1 MPPID
6 PHAPATSPRHPLN
19 AARAAR
25 EEHEMLSSTHA
36 TDAERD
42 ADQVPTLT
50 ELRARRTLLIRH
62 LEAVTSDADTEPP
75 VITDQTGAEVALA
88 VNEDGS
94 EAAWEPLDD
103 AGGGGEDGD
112 GHHDPDGKPDPF
124 ANLTRRELRPL
135 LIEREL
141 PVGGNRN
148 QMIKRLYEFEAEKA
162 AAEWAASSQ

>member
-36 TDAERD
+36 TDAERE

-62 LEAVTSDADTEPP
+62 LEATAFDADVEPP

-88 VNEDGS
+88 VNDDGS

-103 AGGGGEDGD
+103 SGGGED
-112 GHHDPDGKPDPF
+112 HDPDGKPDPF

-141 PVGGNRN
+141 TVGGNRN
-148 QMIKRLYEFEAEKA
+148 QMIKRLREFEAQKA
-162 AAEWAASSQ
+162 TAE

>member
-6 PHAPATSPRHPLN
+6 PHAPASSPRHPLN
-19 AARAAR
+19 AARVAR

-42 ADQVPTLT
+42 TDQVPTLT

-88 VNEDGS
+88 INEDGS
-94 EAAWEPLDD
+94 EASWLPLDD
-103 AGGGGEDGD
+103 GEPDND
-112 GHHDPDGKPDPF
+112 DDGKPDQF
-124 ANLTRRELRPL
+124 SNLTRRELRPL
-135 LIEREL
+135 LLDREL
-141 PVGGNRN
+141 PVGGNRA
-148 QMIKRLYEFEAEKA
+148 QMIKRLREFEARPVTTE
-162 AAEWAASSQ
+162 